1 MPRNA
6 YSQRYEQLRQQVLSA
21 QGAARAWGLNLWQSR
36 GAAAWI
42 NALRSEQAIDLPV
55 LSANWPVVE
64 GVPLPGPIQR
74 QLATGLAEMILRRE
88 PQGAGSFL

>member
-6 YSQRYEQLRQQVLSA
+6 YSQQYEQLRQQVLSA
-21 QGAARAWGLNLWQSR
+21 QGAARAWGLNLWQAR

-42 NALRSEQAIDLPV
+42 NALRSEQNIDLTAH
-55 LSANWPVVE
+55 SAKRSVVE
-64 GVPLPGPIQR
+64 GVPLPSPIQR
-74 QLATGLAEMILRRE
+74 QLATGLAEMILRQE